1 MIVRREGVK
10 NDMTI
15 FQYLGAFRVFD
26 ADVLLLAL
34 GVTLVT
40 SLLKKTVFKN
50 ASKKL
55 YVILPFVLGAVFYAA
70 YRMLATL
77 SVAPLTETLA
87 QTAEGGFA
95 CGCAATLYYVIYEQF
110 VRKAVL
116 SAGQTD
122 EAAAPAAEENT
133 AAGEAAA
140 PAAEE
145 NAAAGEAA
153 AESPANGPIA
163 PLLEAFVPADRLAEA
178 AAALT
183 EGSRGLT
190 AEARANFIKTALEK
204 YLSPGMTE
212 RETYILQTLLEH
224 CLAALNGA

>member
-110 VRKAVL
+110 IRKAVL

-122 EAAAPAAEENT
+122 
-133 AAGEAAA
+133 EAAA